1 MVTFGRAGLDV
12 VRQYGAV
19 PRPREIE
26 VPARSLARLGRVVG
40 PARSEAMLRAA
51 ATVHHALGGKTFWNV
66 SSTEHGGGV
75 AEMLDLLVGYA
86 LDAGVDARWLVMEAD
101 PEFFSITK
109 RLHNRL
115 HGVPGDSGA
124 LGPREAAHYAA
135 VTKANAAGIDG
146 RFRPGD
152 MVVLHDPQTAG
163 LAAPL
168 RAAGARVI
176 WRCHIGADRANSYT
190 EEAWHFLA
198 PHLAACHTFVFSH
211 AAFVPPLLAGGD
223 VWIIEPSIDPLSP
236 KNRPLPPARV
246 ASVLGRIGLV
256 GAVPTGGDSAVLGG
270 AGPVPPD
277 APLVV
282 QVSRWDRLKDMDG
295 VLRGFAE
302 HVAGHAGARLALIGP
317 DVSAVTD
324 DPEGAADLA
333 ECRQTWESLPTRAR
347 NAVRLVALP
356 MEDPVANALMVNAAQ
371 RHARI
376 VVQKSLQEGFGLTV
390 AEAMWKSRPVVA
402 SAVGGVTGQVAP
414 GTGILLQDPR
424 DLSAF
429 GRAVRELLDHPEEA
443 ATMGRRA
450 HRRVRAHY
458 LSDRHLLQ
466 WARLLEHVSA
476 HHGAE

>member
-1 MVTFGRAGLDV
+1 
-12 VRQYGAV
+12 
-19 PRPREIE
+19 
-26 VPARSLARLGRVVG
+26 
-40 PARSEAMLRAA
+40 
-51 ATVHHALGGKTFWNV
+51 
-66 SSTEHGGGV
+66 
-75 AEMLDLLVGYA
+75 
-86 LDAGVDARWLVMEAD
+86 
-101 PEFFSITK
+101 
-109 RLHNRL
+109 
-115 HGVPGDSGA
+115 
-124 LGPREAAHYAA
+124 
-135 VTKANAAGIDG
+135 
-146 RFRPGD
+146 
-152 MVVLHDPQTAG
+152 
-163 LAAPL
+163 
-168 RAAGARVI
+168 
-176 WRCHIGADRANSYT
+176 
-190 EEAWHFLA
+190 
-198 PHLAACHTFVFSH
+198 
-211 AAFVPPLLAGGD
+211 
-223 VWIIEPSIDPLSP
+223 
-236 KNRPLPPARV
+236 
-246 ASVLGRIGLV
+246 
-256 GAVPTGGDSAVLGG
+256 
-270 AGPVPPD
+270 
-277 APLVV
+277 
-282 QVSRWDRLKDMDG
+282 MDG

-356 MEDPVANALMVNAAQ
+356 MADPVANALMVNAAQ

-414 GTGILLQDPR
+414 GTGILLHDPH

-466 WARLLEHVSA
+466 WARLLEHVNA
-476 HHGAE
+476 RHGPE